1 LQPFTWQHCI
11 KLIFG
16 METVKVLN
24 RIYIIIYIRNLK
36 VGFDLNAKLPSC
48 QVAKFVESLE
58 INEL

>member
-1 LQPFTWQHCI
+1 
-11 KLIFG
+11 